1 MVSLEV
7 SNEEKLK
14 QLYEKLEW
22 RGANVTR
29 FYEPDIDDQLTSICY
44 VADPE
49 LIKTTKNL
57 KLAFYGKQMDNV

>member
-1 MVSLEV
+1 VVSLGI

-22 RGANVTR
+22 RGADVTR

-49 LIKTTKNL
+49 LIKVTKKL
-57 KLAFYGKQMDNV
+57 KLALS

>member
-1 MVSLEV
+1 VVSLEI

-22 RGANVTR
+22 RGADVTR

-49 LIKTTKNL
+49 LIKVTKKL
-57 KLAFYGKQMDNV
+57 KLALS

>member
-1 MVSLEV
+1 MVSLGIT
-7 SNEEKLK
+7 NEEKLK

-22 RGANVTR
+22 RGADVTR

-49 LIKTTKNL
+49 LIKVTKKL
-57 KLAFYGKQMDNV
+57 KLALS